1 MLVPLQYNTYFKQ
14 NIFSAFPCLWFKSV
28 LIISC
33 CGQRRQV
40 KLARR
45 FHVGHTT
52 KSKISVCLHYE
63 YFSKNGVGSI
73 VLSAKSEFLGSTSST
88 CKCAP
93 FVNSPELPVTPIT

>member
-1 MLVPLQYNTYFKQ
+1 MVNVIQH
-14 NIFSAFPCLWFKSV
+14 SCLGLKSN
-28 LIISC
+28 LIIAFR
-33 CGQRRQV
+33 GQRRQV

-63 YFSKNGVGSI
+63 YFSKNGVGSM
-73 VLSAKSEFLGSTSST
+73 VLSEARFEFLGSTSST

-93 FVNSPELPVTPIT
+93 VVCSPELPVTPIT